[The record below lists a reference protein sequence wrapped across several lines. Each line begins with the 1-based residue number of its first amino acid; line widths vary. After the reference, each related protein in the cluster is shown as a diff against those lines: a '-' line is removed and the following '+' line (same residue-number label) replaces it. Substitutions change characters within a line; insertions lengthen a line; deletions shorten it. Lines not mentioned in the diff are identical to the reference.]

1 MHWPVVKVLN
11 VDSMEIARRHCR
23 PHGGRHMIETPGSAP
38 YSWHQQVRN
47 HCSTDFQNHC

>member
-1 MHWPVVKVLN
+1 MNKVGMHWPVVKVLN

-38 YSWHQQVRN
+38 YS
-47 HCSTDFQNHC
+47 